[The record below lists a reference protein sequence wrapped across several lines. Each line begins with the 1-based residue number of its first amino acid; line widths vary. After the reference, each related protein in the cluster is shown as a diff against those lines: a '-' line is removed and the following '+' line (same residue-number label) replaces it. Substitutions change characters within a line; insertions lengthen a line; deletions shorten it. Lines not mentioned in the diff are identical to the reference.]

1 MNSILNLVKVISYKN
16 YVKFL
21 KIENCHGGES
31 DHMIYTALLGG
42 YSKLSNQLVNS
53 TLIFSTCTEA
63 HLGTINFFFEIC

>member
-31 DHMIYTALLGG
+31 DHMIILKHPPYVVDLFCHART
-42 YSKLSNQLVNS
+42 
-53 TLIFSTCTEA
+53 
-63 HLGTINFFFEIC
+63 FFGHPPPPHPLMMISPTNNNK

>member
-31 DHMIYTALLGG
+31 DHMIIVRLDPPAVLRDSIL
-42 YSKLSNQLVNS
+42 
-53 TLIFSTCTEA
+53 
-63 HLGTINFFFEIC
+63 HWWNFFLKLPLK

>member
-31 DHMIYTALLGG
+31 DHMIIPSWLEKSLS
-42 YSKLSNQLVNS
+42 SKIKMI
-53 TLIFSTCTEA
+53 T
-63 HLGTINFFFEIC
+63 